1 MTRETILERAPLE
14 TPIGT
19 LVALVTPAASGQG
32 PSLRALF
39 FEEQEPA
46 LAARLA
52 SRIGPF
58 QTRPSKPGRL
68 LEPVRRYLDGDLEA
82 LDRVETLLD
91 GTPFQ
96 LRVWRELRRIPAG
109 STISYADLAGRVGR
123 PEAHRAVAAANG
135 ANPVAV
141 VVSCH
146 RVVSKEGLLWGY
158 GGGLARKAWLLRH
171 EGVRVDGD
179 GERAAISRP

>member
-1 MTRETILERAPLE
+1 MRQETLLERTQLE
-14 TPIGT
+14 TPVGRI
-19 LVALVTPAASGQG
+19 VALGQG
-32 PSLRALF
+32 PRLRALF

-46 LAARLA
+46 LAARLG

-58 QTRPSKPGRL
+58 RTLPSKSARP
-68 LEPVRRYLDGDLEA
+68 LEPVRRYLEGDLDA
-82 LDRVETLLD
+82 LDRIETVLD

-96 LRVWRELRRIPAG
+96 LRVWGELRRIPPG
-109 STISYADLAGRVGR
+109 STISYADLASRVGR
-123 PEAHRAVAAANG
+123 PEACRAVAAANG

-141 VVSCH
+141 VVPCH

-179 GERAAISRP
+179 GERAAVSRP